1 MEIRIDSALPRI
13 PHRKHWQFCV
23 GSPHALMALRT
34 DYTRQLRFI
43 HDELGIR
50 RVRFHG
56 IFCDDMRT
64 CNDESMEYRRPFTI
78 TRIKTIRR
86 NLRRFRPQTAGEG
99 RKAFFMTCRFDPV
112 EAVNPAS
119 PNDPCFLLSDS
130 SEEAE
135 SVSQQIRY

>member
-23 GSPHALMALRT
+23 GSPHALMAQRT

-86 NLRRFRPQTAGEG
+86 NLRRFRPQTAGGG
-99 RKAFFMTCRFDPV
+99 RKSLLHDLPFRSCRGREPGL
-112 EAVNPAS
+112 P
-119 PNDPCFLLSDS
+119 
-130 SEEAE
+130 
-135 SVSQQIRY
+135 